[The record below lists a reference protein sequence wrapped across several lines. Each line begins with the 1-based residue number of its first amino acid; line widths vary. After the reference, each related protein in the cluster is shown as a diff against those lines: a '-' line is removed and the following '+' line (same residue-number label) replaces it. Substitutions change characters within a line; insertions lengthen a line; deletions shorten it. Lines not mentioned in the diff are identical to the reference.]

1 MLISRVLT
9 DAWQGVRNLLSGR
22 IEAAGAITAGKSRAA
37 GSARARLAADTVEA
51 EDVGIGRNISAPER
65 ENQPVATTG
74 EAQEHRARPPNA
86 TALPNVAR
94 GRDLIDE
101 LDYHHLYSA
110 GVAAGR
116 HDSALAEIY
125 RLQGFDGR
133 PAEVGWELIDE
144 IVYSDSGSGR
154 LFRGVSS
161 PAHVTKFK
169 FGETHFPG
177 TGDYGNGTYTTT
189 DYDRALR
196 YAGDREDQ
204 VMEMAL
210 RPGARTVSYH
220 DLHAEQEKALNPIK
234 SELTRLLG
242 DATPDATTRRKELE
256 EKLFILSDRG
266 RFAAAKGYDAY
277 EVDDG
282 TVGRHEEWVILN
294 RTALAIRQ

>member
-1 MLISRVLT
+1 MLISTVLT

-22 IEAAGAITAGKSRAA
+22 IEAAGVIAARKSREA
-37 GSARARLAADTVEA
+37 GSAGARLAADTVEA
-51 EDVGIGRNISAPER
+51 QDMEIDRNITALEH
-65 ENQPVATTG
+65 ENQPVPTKG
-74 EAQEHRARPPNA
+74 EAPERHARPPNA
-86 TALPNVAR
+86 TLPNAAR
-94 GRDLIDE
+94 GRDLVDE
-101 LDYHHLYSA
+101 LDYHHLYSVGA
-110 GVAAGR
+110 EAGR
-116 HDSALAEIY
+116 HDMALAEIY
-125 RLQGFDGR
+125 RRQGFDGR

-144 IVYSDSGSGR
+144 IVYSESGSGR

-161 PAHVTKFK
+161 PGHATEFK
-169 FGETHFPG
+169 SGETHFPG

-210 RPGARTVSYH
+210 RPGARMVSYH
-220 DLHAEQEKALNPIK
+220 DLSAEQKKALDPIK
-234 SELTRLLG
+234 SELTRLL
-242 DATPDATTRRKELE
+242 DDSTTDATTRRKELE